1 MHGFN
6 KFASRDK
13 IEKKKNEGIESTLVS
28 KRVYE
33 SFTVPKLVMEAN

>member
-6 KFASRDK
+6 KFARRDK
-13 IEKKKNEGIESTLVS
+13 IEKKNEGIESTLVR

>member
-1 MHGFN
+1 MVLISLLAEI
-6 KFASRDK
+6 KL
-13 IEKKKNEGIESTLVS
+13 KKKNEGIESTLVR